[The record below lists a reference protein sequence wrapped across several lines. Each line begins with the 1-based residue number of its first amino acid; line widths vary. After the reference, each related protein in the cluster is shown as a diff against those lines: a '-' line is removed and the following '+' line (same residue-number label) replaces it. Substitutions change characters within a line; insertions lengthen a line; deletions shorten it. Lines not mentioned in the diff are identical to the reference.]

1 MPRYPAHS
9 RRAKRSERYGGLV
22 PRNTTASNVG
32 ECCVAGAQ
40 RNAGRD
46 WKAYACSPCLPC
58 SPLALRLRDL
68 GVSDQLSS

>member
-46 WKAYACSPCLPC
+46 WKAYACSPC
-58 SPLALRLRDL
+58 SPLALRLRGL